1 MSEEQDKG
9 YVEELTDMWNENGWL
24 LDAIGGKDMVQ
35 QDSSSDGNIFNYFEE
50 VAKSMQPNTSQ
61 PSAMVASSVAN
72 SNIQYN
78 TELFNKVGG
87 TIGDYLKKIFKAEAE
102 NNPYA
107 VNKQPGQTAAG
118 AYQFIAS
125 TWKGMCRKYGLN
137 YTLNDRFDLQKAT
150 HVMQLFTEENR
161 RGLRGFLKRE
171 PTHGEL
177 YLAHFLGLGGA
188 LKVLRHRDDE
198 PLTNVMSM
206 KAINVNKGYCRQR
219 VGKSWGRVLT
229 IGEMKQ
235 ILGRKMA

>member
-1 MSEEQDKG
+1 MDNQTESENKTYLDQLTEMWGEHDWLLDTIGSNSSSGGDDSGDDFDYFQQVFKSLHDTEQMK
-9 YVEELTDMWNENGWL
+9 NENGNPL
-24 LDAIGGKDMVQ
+24 TAGDVH
-35 QDSSSDGNIFNYFEE
+35 
-50 VAKSMQPNTSQ
+50 
-61 PSAMVASSVAN
+61 
-72 SNIQYN
+72 YN
-78 TELFNKVGG
+78 TELFDKVGG
-87 TIGDYLKKIFKAEAE
+87 SVGDYMRKIFKAEAG

-107 VNKQPGQTAAG
+107 RNKQKGQTAAG
-118 AYQFIAS
+118 AYQFIKS
-125 TWKGMCRKYGLN
+125 TWLNMCKKYGLS
-137 YTLNDRFDLQKAT
+137 YSLDDRFDMQKAT

-161 RGLRGFLKRE
+161 RGLRNFLKRE

-188 LKVLRHRDDE
+188 LKVLRHKDDE

-206 KAINVNKGYCRQR
+206 NSINVNKWYCRQR

>member
-1 MSEEQDKG
+1 MDDILEDKNYSEQLAE
-9 YVEELTDMWNENGWL
+9 MWGEHDWLFDTIAGNPNEPSEDDG
-24 LDAIGGKDMVQ
+24 DDSFDYFQ
-35 QDSSSDGNIFNYFEE
+35 Q
-50 VAKSMQPNTSQ
+50 VLKSMQTDYNNQDMDTSQ
-61 PSAMVASSVAN
+61 DTTG
-72 SNIQYN
+72 IQYN

-87 TIGDYLKKIFKAEAE
+87 TIGDYLKKIFKAEAG

-161 RGLRGFLKRE
+161 RGLRGLLKRE

>member
-1 MSEEQDKG
+1 MDDILEDKNYSEQLAEMWGEHDWLFDTIAGNPNKSSEEGDDDSFD
-9 YVEELTDMWNENGWL
+9 YF
-24 LDAIGGKDMVQ
+24 Q
-35 QDSSSDGNIFNYFEE
+35 Q
-50 VAKSMQPNTSQ
+50 VLKSMQTDYNNQDMDTSQ
-61 PSAMVASSVAN
+61 DATG
-72 SNIQYN
+72 IQYN

-87 TIGDYLKKIFKAEAE
+87 TIGEYLKKIFKAEAG

-118 AYQFIAS
+118 AYQFIDS

-161 RGLRGFLKRE
+161 RGLRGLLKRE

>member
-1 MSEEQDKG
+1 MDDILEDKNYSEQLAE
-9 YVEELTDMWNENGWL
+9 MWGEHDWLFDTIAGNPNEASEDDG
-24 LDAIGGKDMVQ
+24 DDSFDYFQ
-35 QDSSSDGNIFNYFEE
+35 Q
-50 VAKSMQPNTSQ
+50 VLKSMQTDYNNQDMDTSQ
-61 PSAMVASSVAN
+61 DTTG
-72 SNIQYN
+72 IQYN

-87 TIGDYLKKIFKAEAE
+87 TVGEYLKKIFKAEAG

-161 RGLRGFLKRE
+161 RGLRGLLKRE